1 MMTCI
6 EETRAKVAAT
16 LFGTMQE
23 ETAAAL
29 SITEPEDSQHAILRS
44 KRCKLNGVAS
54 QFKFSVHDPKRTLR
68 TFPLKGWVSL
78 LAPPAQD
85 RPAPLRSP

>member
-29 SITEPEDSQHAILRS
+29 SITEPEDSQHAISRS
-44 KRCKLNGVAS
+44 KRCKLNWVAS
-54 QFKFSVHDPKRTLR
+54 QFKFSVHDPSGLCAH
-68 TFPLKGWVSL
+68 F
-78 LAPPAQD
+78 
-85 RPAPLRSP
+85 RSRGGYRF